1 MCYNYI
7 TVLKNIKQVLL
18 IRGENME
25 KRIAEAVLEEI
36 KIHGFKFTMDDITAR
51 LHMSKSSLYKLVG
64 SKDKL
69 VHNVISFI
77 KEDFEAQKRQLLAEE
92 TDRYSKICRFI
103 ELYVEIFRPYNN
115 NIYKEIKLLYYAEW
129 ERWQQFQQE
138 NVDCLLQL
146 LQDGINAGEFRQ
158 VNIRVVRQ
166 IVLTAAIA
174 MTDYQFLQENNLTY
188 YDALETLSDLIFN
201 GLKK

>member
-1 MCYNYI
+1 
-7 TVLKNIKQVLL
+7 
-18 IRGENME
+18 ME
-25 KRIAEAVLEEI
+25 KRIAEAVLEEM

-69 VHNVISFI
+69 VHDLISFI
-77 KEDFEAQKRQLLAEE
+77 KDDFEMQKRKLFAEE
-92 TDRYSKICRFI
+92 IDRYSKICRFV
-103 ELYVEIFRPYNN
+103 ELYVEIFRPFDN
-115 NIYKEIKLLYYAEW
+115 NIYKEIKLLYYQEW
-129 ERWQQFQQE
+129 ERWELFQQE

>member
-1 MCYNYI
+1 
-7 TVLKNIKQVLL
+7 
-18 IRGENME
+18 ME
-25 KRIAEAVLEEI
+25 RKIAEAVLEEI
-36 KIHGFKFTMDDITAR
+36 KVHGFKFTMDNITSR

-69 VHNVISFI
+69 VHDLI
-77 KEDFEAQKRQLLAEE
+77 KFVMEDFEAKKRQLFTEKR
-92 TDRYSKICRFI
+92 DRYSKICRFI
-103 ELYVEIFRPYNN
+103 ELYVEIFRPFNN
-115 NIYKEIKLLYYAEW
+115 NVYQEIKLFYYTEW
-129 ERWQQFQQE
+129 ERWQVFQQE
-138 NVDCLLQL
+138 NVDCLLTL
-146 LQDGINAGEFRQ
+146 LQDGIDAGEFRQ

-188 YDALETLSDLIFN
+188 YDALESLRDLIFN